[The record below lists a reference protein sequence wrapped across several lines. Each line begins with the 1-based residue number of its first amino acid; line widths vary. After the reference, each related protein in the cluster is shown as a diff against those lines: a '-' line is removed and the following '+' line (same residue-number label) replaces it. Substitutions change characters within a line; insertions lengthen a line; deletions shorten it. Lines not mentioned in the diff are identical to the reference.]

1 LDVAAH
7 GVRRCLDERLVALAE
22 VIFGKEIIEKH
33 RSFLSSFLKL

>member
-22 VIFGKEIIEKH
+22 VIFGKEIIEKLVV
-33 RSFLSSFLKL
+33 SFPPF